1 MLTAYDQEHAT
12 KRNAEGVQSA
22 LMVGYADS
30 IGGGNANAATR
41 RFAVGIYDEHSLARE
56 LSKRYRKLKDILA
69 EC

>member
-1 MLTAYDQEHAT
+1 
-12 KRNAEGVQSA
+12 
-22 LMVGYADS
+22 MVGYADS